1 MIPERVLQAKLMRL
15 ALVPLII
22 LGLGACG
29 AGQVRDESPM
39 VRVSEVS
46 NLDDGIT
53 VQLSIRNV
61 NDEALDIRAIS
72 FELTSDDE
80 PFLAWDGPSMV
91 NIAARGTETWSV
103 GISASASG
111 RTLLDS
117 LQQGSI
123 KSLPYTLEGSVENV
137 VGKTLRFEAV
147 GHLYPLPG
155 RPGYFR

>member
-1 MIPERVLQAKLMRL
+1 MIPEPVLQSKPMRL
-15 ALVPLII
+15 ALVLLLA
-22 LGLGACG
+22 LGLAACSS
-29 AGQVRDESPM
+29 GQVRDESPM

-46 NLDDGIT
+46 RLDDDIT
-53 VQLSIRNV
+53 VQLRIRNV
-61 NDEALDIRAIS
+61 NDEALDIRTIS

-80 PFLAWDGPSMV
+80 PFLAWDGPAAV
-91 NIAARGTETWSV
+91 NIAAKGTETWSA

-111 RTLLDS
+111 GALLDS

-123 KSLPYTLEGSVENV
+123 KSLPYALKGSVETV
-137 VGKTLRFEAV
+137 DDQTLRFEAV